1 METVTTGGKVY
12 LDPPRPLGYRNGSLA
27 SLRLGLYSYVESV
40 TGGLGVEKKVL
51 HPVLVLPP

>member
-1 METVTTGGKVY
+1 MTTGGKVY